1 MVTVI
6 QNLIHNPKFSN
17 AIQNKIGQSIDT
29 RELEQQLDALRKK
42 LRQLNGAKNHIG
54 EQIDHL
60 NFDDPHYERKSQ
72 DLQDRQ
78 DRLYD
83 EMSAIEKS
91 IDELQARILNVRSQK
106 IRRDNIYQYL
116 VCFDQLYDEFTDAE
130 RKEFMKS
137 FINRVEIFPEQQ
149 ADGRILKRID
159 FRIPVFFNDQE
170 VDMLDWDGK
179 STHETVVL
187 LSKGEIDSK
196 KVRVEFSLE
205 GMDTSNLKK
214 GATYQEIKDYVKEQT
229 GLNVAPLYIAQV
241 KQKCGIT
248 ERECYNKP
256 KSENS
261 KQPQCPPEKE
271 KAIRE
276 ALKHFQMI

>member
-1 MVTVI
+1 MPSRT
-6 QNLIHNPKFSN
+6 KS
-17 AIQNKIGQSIDT
+17 GQSIDT

-60 NFDDPHYERKSQ
+60 NFDAPHYERKSQ

-91 IDELQARILNVRSQK
+91 IDELQARILNVRNQK

-137 FINRVEIFPEQQ
+137 FIKRVEIFPEQQ

-179 STHETVVL
+179 SMHETVIL
-187 LSKGEIDSK
+187 LSN
-196 KVRVEFSLE
+196 RH
-205 GMDTSNLKK
+205 
-214 GATYQEIKDYVKEQT
+214 
-229 GLNVAPLYIAQV
+229 P
-241 KQKCGIT
+241 KQNI
-248 ERECYNKP
+248 
-256 KSENS
+256 
-261 KQPQCPPEKE
+261 
-271 KAIRE
+271 E
-276 ALKHFQMI
+276 A